1 MNTTQYQKS
10 IAKPPME
17 VGNNMETPLFD
28 SLEIRQFRAF
38 DFIKIEQLGHINLF
52 LGKNNVG
59 KSTLLE
65 ALCLHAN
72 IGSPQVMQAILDGRD
87 EPGEVRHGNTVEPT
101 VWSLFHDHPHLERI
115 ATSIQIGRVGAPD
128 SALTLSITWLR
139 RTSEMDASGGFEDG
153 SGHGGGVQPG
163 QEYVEVGPPDV
174 SDGDGPIPALVVK
187 YGPMRRVLRLD
198 EAYDD
203 LCRRWNLQM
212 RSNRDLATPCVLV
225 GPGGL
230 NDTGLSSLWEK
241 VVLTDSKDDVIEA
254 MRIIAPE
261 TEDFALL
268 HSQERMSTIRL
279 RMKDREG
286 SVPIKTMGDGMNRLF
301 GLGMALACAKD
312 GILLVDEIENGI
324 HWSVLPEVWKF
335 IVKVAKR
342 LNVQVFATTH
352 SNDCLKAFQVG
363 TKSDLDM
370 DGVAVRVEKKN
381 GEFNAEIFDEKR
393 LAVIAKEGI
402 EIR

>member
-1 MNTTQYQKS
+1 MD
-10 IAKPPME
+10 E
-17 VGNNMETPLFD
+17 PLFD

-38 DFIKIEQLGHINLF
+38 DYIKIEQFGHINLF

-72 IGSPQVMQAILDGRD
+72 LGSPQVIQWILEGRD

-101 VWSLFHDHPHLERI
+101 VWSLFHSHPALERI
-115 ATSIQIGRVGAPD
+115 KESIQIGRVGAPD
-128 SALTLSITWLR
+128 SALSLSITWLR
-139 RTSEMDASGGFEDG
+139 KTSDMDG
-153 SGHGGGVQPG
+153 SNGHVQSS
-163 QEYVEVGPPDV
+163 QEYMEVGPPEV
-174 SDGDGPIPALVVK
+174 SDGEGPIPALVVK
-187 YGPMRRVLRLD
+187 YGSMRRMLRLD
-198 EAYDD
+198 ESYDD
-203 LCRRWNLQM
+203 LCRRWNLQT
-212 RSNRDLATPCVLV
+212 RSYRDIATPCVHV

-230 NDTGLSSLWEK
+230 DSAGLRSLWEK
-241 VVLTDSKDDVIEA
+241 VVLTDAKKDVIEA

-261 TEDFALL
+261 IEDFALL
-268 HSQERMSTIRL
+268 HPQERISSLRL
-279 RMKDREG
+279 RVKGQDG
-286 SVPIKTMGDGMNRLF
+286 PVPIKTMGDGMNRLF
-301 GLGMALACAKD
+301 GLGIALACAKE

-335 IVKVAKR
+335 VVKVAKR

-352 SNDCLKAFQVG
+352 SNDCLRAFQVG
-363 TKSDLDM
+363 TKGDQDI
-370 DGVAVRVEKKN
+370 DGVAIRIERKD

-393 LAVIAKEGI
+393 LAVIVKEAI